1 MAANYIPTGM
11 GRIPS
16 RGLYQERR
24 ERKGGEGASSRVPS
38 GSRKVT
44 VHLSSTIWHCSSL

>member
-11 GRIPS
+11 GRTPS

-24 ERKGGEGASSRVPS
+24 ERKGGEGASRRVPS

-44 VHLSSTIWHCSSL
+44 VHLLSAIYYLTLL